1 MASQNRRAIPPV
13 VQGLLTQPAGYSFF
27 QAVRMLRR
35 WACGPDGGFASPD
48 EFYRSRLRIRPHL
61 SLAFPATD
69 MTDIA
74 WQALSEDDYR
84 IQITSTFLG
93 LYGTGSPLPTFYTEE
108 LLDEA
113 SDDQSVSR
121 EFLDIFNHDF
131 YIHFFKAWSRY
142 RLMFKVLEEGDAD
155 YIERLY
161 CLLGLGHKEL
171 RRALPHHDRALRYIG
186 LFTQFPRSALGLKT
200 MLTDLLEG
208 PRVDVRQCVH
218 RWVAIPEDQ
227 RMVLGERGCTLGED
241 CWLGQEV
248 QDRMGKVVIEVQ
260 DLSADKFHELLP
272 GETLHDQVE
281 SLTGFYL
288 VDPVEHDLK
297 LNVRPEEVQTLTPG
311 TGRWARLGYD
321 TWIFAGTLS
330 GEAVVDLPRPDRAY
344 WVNRQAQGEGTW
356 LTSI

>member
-1 MASQNRRAIPPV
+1 MAGQNRRTIPPV
-13 VQGLLTQPAGYSFF
+13 VQGLLTQPQGYSFF

-35 WACGPDGGFASPD
+35 WACGPDGGFSSPD
-48 EFYRSRLRIRPHL
+48 DFYRSRLRIRPHL
-61 SLAFPATD
+61 SLGFPATD
-69 MTDIA
+69 MTDIG

-84 IQITSTFLG
+84 IQITATFLG

-113 SDDQSVSR
+113 SDDRTVSR
-121 EFLDIFNHDF
+121 DFLDIFNHDF

-142 RLMFKVLEEGDAD
+142 RLMFKVLEEEDAD

-200 MLTDLLEG
+200 MLADLLAG
-208 PRVDVRQCVH
+208 PRVAVRQCVH
-218 RWVAIPEDQ
+218 RWVAIPADQ
-227 RMVLGERGCTLGED
+227 RLVLGEQGCTLGED
-241 CWLGQEV
+241 SWLGQQV
-248 QDRMGKVVIEVQ
+248 MDRMGKVVVEVHE
-260 DLSADKFHELLP
+260 LSADAFHELLP
-272 GETLHDQVE
+272 GEALYSQVE

-288 VDPVEHDLK
+288 VDPVEHDLS
-297 LNVRPEEVQTLTPG
+297 LSVRPEEVQTLQPG
-311 TGRWARLGYD
+311 AGRWARLGYD
-321 TWIFAGTLS
+321 TWIFAGDLA
-330 GEAVVDLPRPDRAY
+330 GEAVVNLPGATKDY
-344 WVNRQAQGEGTW
+344 WSNHQAQGEGTW